1 MSPASAELPPKIGEM
16 ASTTPGLDA
25 FYDRFWAHSPFTCAF
40 NASGFPA
47 MSLPFGQ
54 SAQGLPVGV
63 QFGAALGG
71 DNLLFALAGQIE
83 RAAPW
88 AHLRPTLSE
97 HRA

>member
-1 MSPASAELPPKIGEM
+1 
-16 ASTTPGLDA
+16 
-25 FYDRFWAHSPFTCAF
+25 
-40 NASGFPA
+40 
-47 MSLPFGQ
+47 
-54 SAQGLPVGV
+54 LPVGV

-83 RAAPW
+83 RAASW